1 MERIN
6 IHRRKELALL
16 AKDSLFW
23 SVMAFF
29 ASISTLLVTTITIGE
44 YKQKSF
50 LFFIL
55 FLMMLQIYLGNQLFY
70 KKKSKS
76 VLKVWWLHASF
87 LQMREQLYSADITFW
102 AANFSPLAFVWVL
115 GSLWQASTLKVMS
128 HERAFNRH
136 CHIYKNIR
144 TITFSRNLHWS
155 GIRNVLSWW
164 AIHCLG
170 LV

>member
-76 VLKVWWLHASF
+76 VLKV
-87 LQMREQLYSADITFW
+87 
-102 AANFSPLAFVWVL
+102 
-115 GSLWQASTLKVMS
+115 
-128 HERAFNRH
+128 
-136 CHIYKNIR
+136 
-144 TITFSRNLHWS
+144 
-155 GIRNVLSWW
+155 
-164 AIHCLG
+164 
-170 LV
+170 

>member
-29 ASISTLLVTTITIGE
+29 ASISTLLVTTLTIGE

-50 LFFIL
+50 LFLIL

-76 VLKVWWLHASF
+76 VLKV
-87 LQMREQLYSADITFW
+87 
-102 AANFSPLAFVWVL
+102 
-115 GSLWQASTLKVMS
+115 
-128 HERAFNRH
+128 
-136 CHIYKNIR
+136 
-144 TITFSRNLHWS
+144 
-155 GIRNVLSWW
+155 
-164 AIHCLG
+164 
-170 LV
+170 